1 ELAGVP
7 RQTIAEDYA
16 LSTEYLRPYDEDW
29 LANGPGERAEREAAY
44 AKYYSRAEVMLEV
57 LAYLDERY
65 GSPEVYLLHAGVTP
79 EEIARLRARL
89 LPGIGESSG

>member
-1 ELAGVP
+1 
-7 RQTIAEDYA
+7 
-16 LSTEYLRPYDEDW
+16 

-44 AKYYSRAEVMLEV
+44 QKFHARAEVMLEV

-65 GSPEVYLLHAGVTP
+65 GSPEAYLVHAGVAP
-79 EEIARLRARL
+79 EEIARLRTRL